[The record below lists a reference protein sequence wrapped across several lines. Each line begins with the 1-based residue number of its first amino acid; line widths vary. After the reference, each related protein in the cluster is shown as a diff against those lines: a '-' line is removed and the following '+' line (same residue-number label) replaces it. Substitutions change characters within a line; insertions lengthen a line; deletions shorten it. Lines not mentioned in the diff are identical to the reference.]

1 MDMQALLIFQII
13 ADVVLCIA
21 ILFLLTRIGRNIG
34 QARSPLLEEKYL
46 AELGKLI
53 QESHAEAEHFSRIM
67 DESCIKFKDLAIHL
81 EAQEAKLAERLRE
94 VNRQLEKA
102 PPSDSTHDHDADTKY
117 GNIIALLKTGMTVK
131 ETAQQSGL
139 TEGEVSLI
147 FELEK
152 KKTES

>member
-1 MDMQALLIFQII
+1 MQELLIFQIV

-34 QARSPLLEEKYL
+34 PPRPPMLEEKYL

-53 QESHAEAEHFSRIM
+53 QESHTEAEHFSRTM
-67 DESCIKFKDLAIHL
+67 DESCIRFKDLAIHL
-81 EAQEAKLAERLRE
+81 EAQEARLAERLQG

-102 PPSDSTHDHDADTKY
+102 PPLDSTHDQEADNKY
-117 GNIIALLKTGMTVK
+117 SNIIALLKTGMTVK
-131 ETAQQSGL
+131 EAARQSGL
-139 TEGEVSLI
+139 TEGEISLI

-152 KKTES
+152 KKTETV